1 MKVDL
6 RKIARH
12 KGREVIASYP
22 PDTLQSIAEFVRNFP
37 SQGYGVFMA
46 TELMN
51 LAKGYYKGYSGIR
64 NNCTAREC
72 LSLFHTYLAPA
83 HELLSILLDEPTDSP
98 QRAVAMYRLREG
110 VGPA

>member
-1 MKVDL
+1 MKEDL
-6 RKIARH
+6 RKAARH
-12 KGREVIASYP
+12 KGREVLACYP
-22 PDTLQSIAEFVRNFP
+22 ADILESIAEFVRTYP
-37 SQGYGVFMA
+37 AQGYGVFMV

-64 NNCTAREC
+64 NNCTARDC
-72 LSLFHTYLAPA
+72 LALFQAYLAPT
-83 HELLSILLDEPTDSP
+83 HELLNIILVEPSDSP